1 MSTMEERFA
10 ARLSG
15 ESEDKPET
23 GSIEARFSAR
33 LQEADQAEFAKREAA
48 KNPASRLV
56 GDLYRGVT
64 TGIRNNARA
73 LGDFIGDVGE
83 QTGLVTASQRD
94 NPITMQKQN
103 RKPLFPNMSGSP
115 AEKVAKFGGEMA
127 IPGVGPGKTL
137 IQTMAKAAGLGMGIG
152 AIHADSDTLADK
164 AVEGVKSGAAAAV
177 SGGLFHIP
185 RRGLAPTT
193 EKAKT
198 LERALNAELGVE
210 GRAKS
215 SRLSLAKRTGGP
227 DEDIVNRAVAH
238 LSQKWN
244 ARNPVKAQRLD
255 QRVGDDVFETV
266 LRKGYRDD
274 PDALAAGLA
283 RFDNGRSPR
292 DAVSVAERA
301 AGGQRSPN
309 AMDHYRVVARRAT
322 TGLNQAGGAQGYGR
336 PSPRNYGAAGA
347 PQLEA
352 SLAPLN
358 VKTANQPKTPG
369 TKPKYT
375 MGDIAPAAVG
385 IASGN
390 PMLAVPATLPL
401 ARKANQRR
409 KYSQNA
415 KRYRKLRNAPYE
427 ANRLDLSAIS
437 DPAIGRL
444 ISGDHKLQLK
454 YQELVKEG
462 NGKKIDD
469 FLAGLAAKAGAK
481 AGVMPGEE
489 DAT

>member
-15 ESEDKPET
+15 EDEVEPET
-23 GSIEARFSAR
+23 GSMEERFAAR
-33 LQEADQAEFAKREAA
+33 LQGAGQAEFDKKEAG
-48 KNPASRLV
+48 KNPVSRLV
-56 GDLYRGVT
+56 GDAYRGAT

-73 LGDFIGDVGE
+73 LGGFIGDVGE
-83 QTGLVTASQRD
+83 QTGLVTAEQRD
-94 NPITMQKQN
+94 NPITMQKQD
-103 RKPLFPNMSGSP
+103 REPIFPHMSGSP
-115 AEKVAKFGGEMA
+115 VEKAFKFGGEMA
-127 IPGVGPGKTL
+127 IPGVGPGRTL
-137 IQTMAKAAGLGMGIG
+137 LKTMAKASGLGFGIG
-152 AIHADSDTLADK
+152 SIHSDSESLAGK
-164 AVEGVKSGAAAAV
+164 AVDGVKAGAAAAV
-177 SGGLFHIP
+177 GGGLFHIP
-185 RRGLAPTT
+185 RRGLASTT
-193 EKAKT
+193 KKAKT
-198 LERALNAELGVE
+198 LERALNAELGVG
-210 GRAKS
+210 GRAES

-227 DEDIVNRAVAH
+227 NEDIVNRTVAH

-244 ARNPVKAQRLD
+244 ARDPVKAQRLD

-274 PDALAAGLA
+274 PDALSAGLA
-283 RFDNGRSPR
+283 RFDDGRIPR

-309 AMDHYRVVARRAT
+309 AMDPNRVVARRAT
-322 TGLNQAGGAQGYGR
+322 TGINQAGGAQGYGR
-336 PSPRNYGAAGA
+336 PSPRNYGEAGA

-352 SLAPLN
+352 NLAPLK
-358 VKTANQPKTPG
+358 VKTANQPKRPG
-369 TKPKYT
+369 EKPKYT

-401 ARKANQRR
+401 ASKANKRR
-409 KYSQNA
+409 KYNQNA
-415 KRYRKLRNAPYE
+415 KRYRKLKNAPYE

-454 YQELVKEG
+454 YQALVKEG

-469 FLAGLAAKAGAK
+469 FLASLVAKASA
-481 AGVMPGEE
+481 MPETE
-489 DAT
+489 DAP